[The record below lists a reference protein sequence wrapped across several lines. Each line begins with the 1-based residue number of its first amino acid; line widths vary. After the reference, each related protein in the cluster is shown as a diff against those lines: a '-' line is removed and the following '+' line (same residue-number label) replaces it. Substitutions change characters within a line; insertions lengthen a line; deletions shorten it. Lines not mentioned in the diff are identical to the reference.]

1 MRGLEPAALKTL
13 VGRSSGASAAA
24 FKAAAASASA
34 QRAARLA
41 AVREA
46 ARAKAAAKTAAA
58 TAAHRAFSEA
68 ESQASARAEAR
79 AKTDKL
85 RAEVEMKR
93 AAVTSPPSP
102 SGESSG
108 GEGWFKLFHA
118 NSLSLPA
125 SPPWSRSSLHRSRNT
140 REISSEQADSSTS
153 EGLCLDDASPSLPM
167 TPMRPHQPA
176 P

>member
-1 MRGLEPAALKTL
+1 MLEPAALKTL

-58 TAAHRAFSEA
+58 TAAHLASVQRRREA
-68 ESQASARAEAR
+68 ESQAAARAEAEAR

-85 RAEVEMKR
+85 RADVEMKQ
-93 AAVTSPPSP
+93 AAVTPPSP

-108 GEGWFKLFHA
+108 GEGWFKLLHA
-118 NSLSLPA
+118 NSLSLRP
-125 SPPWSRSSLHRSRNT
+125 LLG
-140 REISSEQADSSTS
+140 REAPCTVVGTLIGA
-153 EGLCLDDASPSLPM
+153 GRLLD
-167 TPMRPHQPA
+167 
-176 P
+176 